1 MHFKYVPKSSCDYSR
16 NSVARDLDLGD
27 LLGFYCV
34 VCIIEICSIVVLGV
48 YLPCLKHKRK
58 SINILSFAI
67 LKGLTQTE
75 VSKKDFIV
83 FCITSFGYFASLNMT
98 KDRIFRYFFSV

>member
-1 MHFKYVPKSSCDYSR
+1 M
-16 NSVARDLDLGD
+16 ARDLDLGD

-67 LKGLTQTE
+67 LNVWHKLKYP
-75 VSKKDFIV
+75 KKI
-83 FCITSFGYFASLNMT
+83 L
-98 KDRIFRYFFSV
+98 